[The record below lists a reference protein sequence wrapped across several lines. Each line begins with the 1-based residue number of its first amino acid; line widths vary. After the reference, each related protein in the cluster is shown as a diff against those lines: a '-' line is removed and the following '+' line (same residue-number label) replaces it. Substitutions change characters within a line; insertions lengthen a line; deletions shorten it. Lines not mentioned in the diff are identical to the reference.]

1 MRDYE
6 LIVYN
11 KISEDDLVSHM
22 IYIMEGSPYDFR
34 SSSYPQ
40 NAGTDADTVRNTAFE
55 CVSRLIEFGAGH
67 GISGNLWHHYLT
79 TLLVNDENS
88 YSRSCEIVGEISG
101 SIVDAVVHDMEIIKE
116 LFDYDFSSMK
126 DELALS
132 AWDLV
137 EDYRASGEESKVYN
151 SRIRSRICELT
162 ARFEEAKDATDMK
175 DSLTLFYKEYG
186 VGRFGLHKAFRVD
199 KDNDGNVTIVPI
211 LNIAHVKLDDLVG
224 YEHAKKLLTDNTEAF
239 VSGKK
244 ANNCLL
250 YGDAGT
256 GKSSSIKAIA
266 NEYFDRGLRVIEI
279 YKHQFEDLNSV
290 IAQVKNRN
298 YKFIIY
304 MDDLSFEDFEIE
316 YKYLKAVI
324 EGDLEKKPKNVLIY
338 ATSNRRHLINERF
351 SERDDSVHMEDTMQ
365 EKFSLSARFGCSIY
379 FGKPDKK
386 EYQEIVKV
394 LAQRNGITMDEDKLL
409 AEAGK
414 WELYHGGMTGRS
426 AQQFIDHMSSIGGV

>member
-6 LIVYN
+6 LIIYN
-11 KISEDDLVSHM
+11 KISEDDLVSRM

-34 SSSYPQ
+34 SSSHSQ
-40 NAGTDADTVRNTAFE
+40 EEGADTDTVRNTAFE
-55 CVSRLIEFGAGH
+55 CVSRLIEFGASH

-79 TLLVNDENS
+79 MLLVNDENS

-116 LFDYDFSSMK
+116 LFDYDFSAMK
-126 DELALS
+126 DKLDLS
-132 AWDLV
+132 SWNLV
-137 EDYRASGEESKVYN
+137 ENYRASGEESKVYN

-162 ARFEEAKDATDMK
+162 ARFEEANDATAMK

-199 KDNDGNVTIVPI
+199 KDSEGNVIIVPI

-386 EYQEIVKV
+386 EYQNIGKV
-394 LAQRNGITMDEDKLL
+394 LAERNGITMDEDKLL

-426 AQQFIDHMSSIGGV
+426 AQQFIDYMSSIGGE

>member
-6 LIVYN
+6 LIIYN
-11 KISEDDLVSHM
+11 KISEDDLVSRM

-34 SSSYPQ
+34 SSSHSQ
-40 NAGTDADTVRNTAFE
+40 EEGADTDTVRNTAFE
-55 CVSRLIEFGAGH
+55 CVSRLIEFGASH

-79 TLLVNDENS
+79 MLLVNDENS

-116 LFDYDFSSMK
+116 LFDYDFSAMK
-126 DELALS
+126 DKLDLS
-132 AWDLV
+132 SWNLV
-137 EDYRASGEESKVYN
+137 ENYRASGEESKVYN

-162 ARFEEAKDATDMK
+162 ARFEEANDATAMK

-199 KDNDGNVTIVPI
+199 KDSEGNVIIVPI

-386 EYQEIVKV
+386 EYQNIVKV
-394 LAQRNGITMDEDKLL
+394 LAERNGITMDEDKLL

-426 AQQFIDHMSSIGGV
+426 AQQFIDYMSSIGGE

>member
-6 LIVYN
+6 LIIYN
-11 KISEDDLVSHM
+11 KISEDDLVSRM

-34 SSSYPQ
+34 SSSHSQ
-40 NAGTDADTVRNTAFE
+40 EEGADTDTVRNTAFE
-55 CVSRLIEFGAGH
+55 CVSRLIEFGASH

-79 TLLVNDENS
+79 MLLVNDENS
-88 YSRSCEIVGEISG
+88 YSKSCEIVGEISG

-116 LFDYDFSSMK
+116 LFDYDFSAMK
-126 DELALS
+126 DKLDLS
-132 AWDLV
+132 SWNLV
-137 EDYRASGEESKVYN
+137 ENYRASGEESKVYN

-162 ARFEEAKDATDMK
+162 ARFEEANDATAMK

-199 KDNDGNVTIVPI
+199 KDSEGNVIIVPI

-266 NEYFDRGLRVIEI
+266 NGYFDRGLRVIEI

-386 EYQEIVKV
+386 EYQNIVKV
-394 LAQRNGITMDEDKLL
+394 LAERNGITMDEDKLL

-426 AQQFIDHMSSIGGV
+426 AQQFIDYMSSIGGE

>member
-1 MRDYE
+1 MRDCE
-6 LIVYN
+6 LIIYN
-11 KISEDDLVSHM
+11 KISEDDLVSRM
-22 IYIMEGSPYDFR
+22 IFIMEGSPYDFR
-34 SSSYPQ
+34 SSSCLPDED
-40 NAGTDADTVRNTAFE
+40 TDADTVRNTAFE
-55 CVSRLIEFGAGH
+55 CVSRLVEFGASH
-67 GISGNLWHHYLT
+67 GISGNLWHHYLSM
-79 TLLVNDENS
+79 LLVNDENS

-101 SIVDAVVHDMEIIKE
+101 SIVDAVIHDMEIIKE
-116 LFDYDFSSMK
+116 LFDYDFSAMK
-126 DELALS
+126 DKLDLS

-162 ARFEEAKDATDMK
+162 DRFEEAKDTTAMK

-186 VGRFGLHKAFRVD
+186 VGRFGLHKAFRVA
-199 KDNDGNVTIVPI
+199 KDSDGNAAIVPI

-239 VSGKK
+239 VAGKK

-386 EYQEIVKV
+386 EYQNIVKV
-394 LAQRNGITMDEDKLL
+394 LAKRNGITMDEDRLL

-426 AQQFIDHMSSIGGV
+426 AQQFIDYISSIGGK

>member
-6 LIVYN
+6 LIIYN
-11 KISEDDLVSHM
+11 KISEDDLVSRM

-34 SSSYPQ
+34 SSSHSQ
-40 NAGTDADTVRNTAFE
+40 EEGADTDTVRNTAFE
-55 CVSRLIEFGAGH
+55 CVSRLIEFGASH

-79 TLLVNDENS
+79 MLLVNDENS

-116 LFDYDFSSMK
+116 LFDYDFSAMK
-126 DELALS
+126 DKLDLS
-132 AWDLV
+132 SWNLV
-137 EDYRASGEESKVYN
+137 ENYRASGEESKVYN

-162 ARFEEAKDATDMK
+162 ARFEEANDATAMK

-199 KDNDGNVTIVPI
+199 KDSEGNVIIVPI

-386 EYQEIVKV
+386 EYQNIVKV
-394 LAQRNGITMDEDKLL
+394 LAERNGITMDEDKLL
-409 AEAGK
+409 TEAGK

-426 AQQFIDHMSSIGGV
+426 AQQFIDYMSSIGGE

>member
-6 LIVYN
+6 LIIYN
-11 KISEDDLVSHM
+11 KISEDDLVSRM

-34 SSSYPQ
+34 SSSHSQ
-40 NAGTDADTVRNTAFE
+40 EEGADTDTVRNTVFE
-55 CVSRLIEFGAGH
+55 CVSRLIEFGASH

-79 TLLVNDENS
+79 MLLVNDENS

-116 LFDYDFSSMK
+116 LFDYDFSAMK
-126 DELALS
+126 DKLDLS
-132 AWDLV
+132 SWNLV
-137 EDYRASGEESKVYN
+137 ENYRASGEESKVYN

-162 ARFEEAKDATDMK
+162 ARFEEANDATAMK

-199 KDNDGNVTIVPI
+199 KDSEGNVIIVPI

-386 EYQEIVKV
+386 EYQNIVKV
-394 LAQRNGITMDEDKLL
+394 LAERNGITMDEDKLL

-426 AQQFIDHMSSIGGV
+426 AQQFIDYMSSIGGE